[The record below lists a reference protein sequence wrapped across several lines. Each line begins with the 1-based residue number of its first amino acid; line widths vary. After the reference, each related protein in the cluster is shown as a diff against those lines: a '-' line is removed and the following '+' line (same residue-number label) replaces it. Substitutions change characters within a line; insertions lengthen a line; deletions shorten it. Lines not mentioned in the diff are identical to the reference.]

1 MANDQQPMANCFQLT
16 AFLYLQFMN
25 DRLAKSIKIMVFLV
39 LLIII
44 LIYAKP
50 FLVPL
55 TFAAIFAMLLLPV
68 SLKLENWGFKK
79 GLAILL
85 STLILLVIMAG
96 IIGLFAWQVSDI
108 SKNSDQIEQNLN
120 QKITELRD
128 YISTNLG
135 ISIKKQNEIIKDQQ
149 QGGGGGKLSG
159 MITGAVSGV
168 GGFLTSV
175 ILVLVYVFLFL
186 YFRTHLR
193 KFVLMLVP
201 PANKKNATV
210 IMDEAGGVAQKYLT
224 GLAWMIL
231 CLWIM
236 YSIGFSI
243 VGVKN
248 AIFFAVLCGM
258 LEIVPFVGNLTGNA
272 ITVLA
277 VVMQGGSSSMII
289 GVLITYAV
297 VQFLQTYIL
306 EPLVVGKGVSINPL
320 FTIAGIVGMEQI
332 WGIPGMILAIPLLGI
347 TKIICDHIEP
357 LKPYGFLIGEE
368 KKNRES
374 FLTKI
379 KGWFGRK

>member
-1 MANDQQPMANCFQLT
+1 MANSFWLT

-55 TFAAIFAMLLLPV
+55 AFAGIFAMLLYPV
-68 SLKLENWGFKK
+68 SQKLESWGLKK

-85 STLILLVIMAG
+85 STLILLVVMAG
-96 IIGLFAWQVSDI
+96 IIAMFAWQVSDI
-108 SKNSDQIEQNLN
+108 SKNSDEIERNLN
-120 QKITELRD
+120 QKITELRNFV
-128 YISTNLG
+128 STNLG
-135 ISIKKQNEIIKDQQ
+135 ISIKKQEEIMKEQQ
-149 QGGGGGKLSG
+149 QGGGGQLSG
-159 MITGAVSGV
+159 MITGAVSGI
-168 GGFLTSV
+168 GGFLTNAL
-175 ILVLVYVFLFL
+175 LVLVYVFLFL

-201 PANKKNATV
+201 AGNKKNATV

-277 VVMQGGSSSMII
+277 VVMQGGSSSMIM

>member
-1 MANDQQPMANCFQLT
+1 MANGQQPIADCFRLT
-16 AFLYLQFMN
+16 SFLYLHFMN

-55 TFAAIFAMLLLPV
+55 AFAGIFAMLLYPV
-68 SLKLENWGFKK
+68 SQKLESWGLKK

-85 STLILLVIMAG
+85 STLILLVVMAG
-96 IIGLFAWQVSDI
+96 IIAMFAWQVSDI
-108 SKNSDQIEQNLN
+108 SKNSDEIERNLN
-120 QKITELRD
+120 QKITELRNFV
-128 YISTNLG
+128 STNLG
-135 ISIKKQNEIIKDQQ
+135 ISIKKQEEIMKEQQ
-149 QGGGGGKLSG
+149 QGGGGQLSG
-159 MITGAVSGV
+159 MITGAVSGI
-168 GGFLTSV
+168 GGFLTNV
-175 ILVLVYVFLFL
+175 LLVLVYVFLFL

-201 PANKKNATV
+201 AGNKKNATV

-248 AIFFAVLCGM
+248 AIFFAVLCGL

-277 VVMQGGSSSMII
+277 VVMQGGSSSMIM

-374 FLTKI
+374 LLTKI